1 MALGALAMEA
11 IERAKRKISHRQ
23 ACRSKQFWSPEE
35 EQLLRDRYADE
46 DTASIAADLGRPVD
60 RVYAKAYALGLSKSG
75 EFMEACLRRCG
86 VQRAERGRAT
96 RFQQG
101 LEPWNKGMKG
111 LQAGGRSKETQ
122 FRKGRK
128 PHTWLPIG
136 SHRTSKDGYLQR
148 KVSDTGY
155 PPRDWIGVHTLLWQE
170 HNGPVPAGHCL
181 CFRDG
186 NKQNVTLEN
195 LELITRAERM
205 RRNTIHR
212 YPPDLKD
219 AIRAV
224 GKLKRTIREA
234 EQNEKQD

>member
-1 MALGALAMEA
+1 MALSALAMEA
-11 IERAKRKISHRQ
+11 IERAKRKITNRQ
-23 ACRSKQFWSPEE
+23 SCRNKRLWTPEE
-35 EQLLRDRYADE
+35 EQLLRERYADE
-46 DTASIAADLGRPVD
+46 DTACIAADLGCAVE
-60 RVYAKAYALGLSKSG
+60 RVYAKAQAMGLSKS
-75 EFMEACLRRCG
+75 EAFMEACLRRCG
-86 VQRAERGRAT
+86 EQRAERGRST

-101 LEPWNKGMKG
+101 LVPWNKGMKG
-111 LQAGGRSKETQ
+111 LQAGGRSQETQ
-122 FRKGRK
+122 FKKGSK

-136 SHRTSKDGYLQR
+136 SHRISQDGYLQR

-186 NKQNVTLEN
+186 NKQNVVLDN

-212 YPPDLKD
+212 YPPELKD
-219 AIRAV
+219 AIRTVA
-224 GKLKRTIREA
+224 KLKRTIREVEHE
-234 EQNEKQD
+234 EQDC

>member
-1 MALGALAMEA
+1 MSLLQRDTETT
-11 IERAKRKISHRQ
+11 ERAKRMRQ
-23 ACRSKQFWSPEE
+23 TSRTKLFWSPEE

-46 DTASIAADLGRPVD
+46 DTASIAADLGRPVE
-60 RVYAKAYALGLSKSG
+60 RVYAKAYALGLAKSG
-75 EFMEACLRRCG
+75 EFMAACLRRCG
-86 VQRAERGRAT
+86 EQRVERWRAT

-101 LEPWNKGMKG
+101 LEPWNQGMKG

-122 FRKGRK
+122 FKKGSK

-136 SHRTSKDGYLQR
+136 SHRVSKDGYLQR

-155 PPRDWIGVHTLLWQE
+155 SPRDWVGVHTLLWQE
-170 HNGPVPAGHCL
+170 QNGPVPAGHCL
-181 CFRDG
+181 CFKDG
-186 NKQNVTLEN
+186 NKQNIAREN

-212 YPPDLKD
+212 YPPELKD